1 MPRVAT
7 LPGGPPLTSSEGD
20 LADLV
25 RRAGAGDADAFGA
38 LYDALA
44 PGVLRLLRGLGLGPE
59 QAEDALQESFLRLLR
74 RLPGLTDP
82 GRVRGYL
89 GGIAHHVA
97 IDALRRRA
105 AAAVEDEPADDAPG
119 GAEAAAGRERAALIA
134 AALAALPA
142 DLRGALA
149 LRHAGGLTMHEL
161 ALALDCSAPT
171 ARARLG
177 EAASRLAVE
186 LRRRGLDPAEEV
198 SR

>member
-1 MPRVAT
+1 MPRAAT
-7 LPGGPPLTSSEGD
+7 LPGGPPLTSAGD
-20 LADLV
+20 LDELT
-25 RRAGAGDADAFGA
+25 RRAAAGDADAFGA

-44 PGVLRLLRGLGLGPE
+44 PGALRLLRGLGLGRE

-74 RLPGLTDP
+74 RLPALAEP

-89 GGIAHHVA
+89 AGIAHHVA
-97 IDALRRRA
+97 VDGLRRRTA
-105 AAAVEDEPADDAPG
+105 APAEAEPIDERP
-119 GAEAAAGRERAALIA
+119 GAEAAALGRERDAVVA
-134 AALAALPA
+134 AALAALPDA
-142 DLRGALA
+142 LRGALA

-161 ALALDCSAPT
+161 ALALDCSVPT
-171 ARARLG
+171 ARARLS